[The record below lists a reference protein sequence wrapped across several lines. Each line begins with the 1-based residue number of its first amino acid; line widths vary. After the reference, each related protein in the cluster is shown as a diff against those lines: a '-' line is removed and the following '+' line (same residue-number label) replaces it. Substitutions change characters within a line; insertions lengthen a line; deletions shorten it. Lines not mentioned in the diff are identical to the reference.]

1 MTTATEQTE
10 PARRPV
16 TLQSPLPPEAI
27 AERLK
32 AIMADPMEGAK
43 ARVFGKGSQ
52 HEMQLRHLRRGKQTG
67 LEPVL
72 VAQMEPHEG
81 GTRIIGHYGPPVSPR
96 LLTCG
101 CYAFLSIFVVIGL
114 LIMIGDWLFGLIF
127 AGAPLLLAYA
137 GHRALRRQAKTM
149 DDDWHEIESF
159 LSSEIDAHM
168 LS

>member
-32 AIMADPMEGAK
+32 AIMADPMEGAE
-43 ARVFGKGSQ
+43 ARVFGKGSEQ
-52 HEMQLRHLRRGKQTG
+52 DMQLRYLRRGKQTG
-67 LEPVL
+67 LESVL

-81 GTRIIGHYGPPVSPR
+81 GTRIVGHYGPPVSPR

-114 LIMIGDWLFGLIF
+114 LIMMGDWLFGLIF
-127 AGAPLLLAYA
+127 AGVPLLLAYV
-137 GHRALRRQAKTM
+137 GHRALRRQAETM
-149 DDDWHEIESF
+149 DADWQEIKSF
-159 LSSEIDAHM
+159 LNSEIDALP